1 MFISLK
7 SKKEIYKPK
16 KISTTTK
23 TINSKLKKKKKIK
36 SNQPILLKTNN
47 LILQKILNN

>member
-23 TINSKLKKKKKIK
+23 IIKNKLKKIK
-36 SNQPILLKTNN
+36 SSQPILLKTNN
-47 LILQKILNN
+47 LTL

>member
-23 TINSKLKKKKKIK
+23 TINSKLKKKKIK

>member
-16 KISTTTK
+16 KISTTIK
-23 TINSKLKKKKKIK
+23 IINNKLKKKKKIK
-36 SNQPILLKTNN
+36 PSQPILLKTNT
-47 LILQKILNN
+47 LTF

>member
-23 TINSKLKKKKKIK
+23 TINSILKKKKKLSLI
-36 SNQPILLKTNN
+36 NQFYLKQT
-47 LILQKILNN
+47 I

>member
-16 KISTTTK
+16 KIITTTK
-23 TINSKLKKKKKIK
+23 IINSKLKKKKKL
-36 SNQPILLKTNN
+36 SLVNQFYLKQT
-47 LILQKILNN
+47 I

>member
-23 TINSKLKKKKKIK
+23 IINSKLKKKIK
-36 SNQPILLKTNN
+36 PNQPILLKTNN
-47 LILQKILNN
+47 LTL